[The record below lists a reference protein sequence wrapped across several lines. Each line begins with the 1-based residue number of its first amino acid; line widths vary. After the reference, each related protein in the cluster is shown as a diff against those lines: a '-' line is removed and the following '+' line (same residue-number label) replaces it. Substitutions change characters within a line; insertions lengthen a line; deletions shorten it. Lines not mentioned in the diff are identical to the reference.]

1 MGRFV
6 GVCVLLFVF
15 AAGFVILAQGAELA
29 AMVAAFRSQPPLYKL
44 AWAVV
49 VLVPLAMLGIAAW
62 LGNRLA
68 RQRRTTAA
76 LEARLDG
83 VRAQVKDISKAQ
95 AGADPDVQRLVRS
108 DPEDAVAALVR
119 RVSDAERF
127 VQIQESRNRTVDLEA
142 RVGALR
148 AQQQALTERL
158 APVLETRR
166 SIEQLFTELD
176 SRQSALER
184 SLAEVASS
192 DDGTALDLRL
202 RNLTDFVRGGNFRCD
217 QIEQASKTVAVLSEA
232 CAEMRARLAP
242 FAAAEDGIVSRLR
255 RLGEERDQLAAE
267 IDALE
272 RLPEGPLAGRVAHFT
287 EDSKQLDESVSHL
300 YAQFCQLAGL
310 RKDVA
315 GLFAAFDRALDTLSL
330 AKGVD
335 GAAGIDAR
343 VDDLARFLER
353 TETQFDDIE
362 RRRVAFEQLKT
373 RLGELYAR
381 LSPLESEQTG
391 IIKLIDEL
399 HELRERLIVKIRRI
413 EGGEQGDLAAR
424 VKLFADAKRELED
437 RVSALADQFT
447 KLSTIR
453 KDIAGLFHKL
463 SSAVNTSAN

>member
-6 GVCVLLFVF
+6 GVCVLLFVV
-15 AAGFVILAQGAELA
+15 AAVAVILAQGAELA

-95 AGADPDVQRLVRS
+95 AGTDPDLQRLVRS

-127 VQIQESRNRTVDLEA
+127 VQIQESRNRAVDLEA

-166 SIEQLFTELD
+166 SIEQVFTELD
-176 SRQSALER
+176 SRQSNLER

-217 QIEQASKTVAVLSEA
+217 QIEQASKTVAALSEA

-255 RLGEERDQLAAE
+255 RLGEERDRLAAE

-300 YAQFCQLAGL
+300 YTQFCQLAGL

-315 GLFAAFDRALDTLSL
+315 GLFAAFERALDTLSL

-335 GAAGIDAR
+335 GPAGIDAR
-343 VDDLARFLER
+343 VDELSRFLER

-373 RLGELYAR
+373 RLGELHTR

-453 KDIAGLFHKL
+453 KDIAGLFDKL

>member
-6 GVCVLLFVF
+6 GVCVLLFVL
-15 AAGFVILAQGAELA
+15 AAGFVILAQEAQLA
-29 AMVAAFRSQPPLYKL
+29 AMIAALQSEPPLYKL

-62 LGNRLA
+62 LGGWLA

-76 LEARLDG
+76 LEARLNG
-83 VRAQVKDISKAQ
+83 VRAQAKDMAKAQ
-95 AGADPDVQRLVRS
+95 AAPDANVQRLVRS
-108 DPEDAVAALVR
+108 DPEDAVAELQR
-119 RVSDAERF
+119 RVSEAERF
-127 VQIQESRNRTVDLEA
+127 VQIQESRNHMVDLEA
-142 RVGALR
+142 RVAALR

-176 SRQSALER
+176 SRQSHLER

-202 RNLTDFVRGGNFRCD
+202 RNLTEFVRGGNFRCD
-217 QIEQASKTVAVLSEA
+217 QIEQASKTVSALSEA

-272 RLPEGPLAGRVAHFT
+272 RLPEGSLSGRVAHFT
-287 EDSKQLDESVSHL
+287 DDRKKLDEGISQL
-300 YAQFCQLAGL
+300 YAQFCRLADL

-315 GLFAAFDRALDTLSL
+315 GLFASFERALDTLSL

-343 VDDLARFLER
+343 VDDLSRYLER
-353 TETQFDDIE
+353 TEAQFDDIE
-362 RRRVAFEQLKT
+362 SRQATFEQLRT
-373 RLGELYAR
+373 RFGGLHAR
-381 LSPLESEQTG
+381 LLPLESEQTG

-399 HELRERLIVKIRRI
+399 HELRERLILKIRRI

-453 KDIAGLFHKL
+453 KDIAGLFDKL